1 MSATP
6 TYDMRPVAWVRGGR
20 AVPRDDG
27 WDAEQAWIVLDDA
40 MDAETL
46 LGLDA
51 FSHVEVVFVFD
62 RVDPDTVETVARR
75 PRGNPDWPRVGVFA
89 QRGKS
94 RPNRIGVTRCRLE
107 EVDLAGRRI
116 RIRGLDA
123 VNGTPV
129 LDIKPHMPAFDARGE
144 VRQPGWAAELMA
156 DYWA

>member
-6 TYDMRPVAWVRGGR
+6 TYEMRPVAWVRGGR
-20 AVPRDDG
+20 TVPRDDD

-40 MDAETL
+40 MDPQTL

-75 PRGNPDWPRVGVFA
+75 PRNNPDWPRVGVFA

-94 RPNRIGVTRCRLE
+94 RPNRIGVTRCRLD

-116 RIRGLDA
+116 HVRGLDA
-123 VNGTPV
+123 VDGTPV
-129 LDIKPHMPAFDARGE
+129 LDLKPHMPAFDARGE
-144 VRQPGWAAELMA
+144 VRQPDWAAELMA
-156 DYWA
+156 GYWA